1 MLVQGTVT
9 TFTNTGGSPA
19 AIRPAMRDQGRS
31 WVLRID
37 PDQTV
42 SLTAPEHVAADIED
56 YEVLPWS
63 PAMAPIALDPSSVEA
78 LLWGDVEAA

>member
-1 MLVQGTVT
+1 VLVEGSVT

-19 AIRPAMRDQGRS
+19 AIRPAVRDRRRS
-31 WVLRID
+31 WVLRVD

-42 SLTAPEHVAADIED
+42 SLTAPEHVTADLED
-56 YEVLPWS
+56 YEILAWS

-78 LLWGDVEAA
+78 LLWGDGEAA